1 MREIVDFVN
10 LCFLIDAASV
20 ASHDSASSSGGGAMS
35 SADGGKSDP
44 HRRNM
49 VEQLDYKQVRQKKQ
63 RNNSPNNYFP

>member
-35 SADGGKSDP
+35 AAAAAASADGGKSDP
-44 HRRNM
+44 HRMNM
-49 VEQLDYKQVRQKKQ
+49 VEQLDYKQVR
-63 RNNSPNNYFP
+63 